1 MLKIVRVDAP
11 TTLGRSL
18 AMSLERPFAKAFP
31 LTPRDTDLPG
41 ASSNLQADPLG
52 GKTTLTVSRPLDRPT
67 SPGFDCFSLS
77 LKAAGLWCSDP
88 GPMLFQ
94 KSAQALH

>member
-18 AMSLERPFAKAFP
+18 AMSLERPFANAFP
-31 LTPRDTDLPG
+31 LTPRDTDVPG

-52 GKTTLTVSRPLDRPT
+52 GKTTLTVSRPPFLEQ
-67 SPGFDCFSLS
+67 PGNAICTR
-77 LKAAGLWCSDP
+77 CSIR
-88 GPMLFQ
+88 GT
-94 KSAQALH
+94 